1 MFQEQLK
8 ELVELGKG
16 FVSAMNTLTKA
27 VAEESTKQ
35 IDIIREAHANLA
47 YATQVQVGIIGAVDT
62 ISNAMDD
69 IYNYADEVATENNI
83 VLERLD
89 EAFEELDEEGT
100 DEEEADAEVGNE

>member
-16 FVSAMNTLTKA
+16 FVSAMNTLSKA

-35 IDIIREAHANLA
+35 IDIIREARNSLA
-47 YATQVQVGIIGAVDT
+47 YATQVQAGIVDVIDT
-62 ISNAMDD
+62 MSNAMDD
-69 IYNYADEVATENNI
+69 IYNYADEVATENTI
-83 VLERLD
+83 VLEHLD

-100 DEEEADAEVGNE
+100 DEESEGVINE

>member
-16 FVSAMNTLTKA
+16 FVSAMDTLTKA

-35 IDIIREAHANLA
+35 IDIIREARNNLA
-47 YATQVQVGIIGAVDT
+47 YATQVQAGIVDVVDT

-89 EAFEELDEEGT
+89 EAFEELDEEGA
-100 DEEEADAEVGNE
+100 DEEETDTEVGNE